1 MNELLRKNLEIIKT
15 LKDKQKIMS
24 YFKFKNDKLYV
35 DDLEVDLTLFDLNE
49 ILNENVLNNL
59 ENLDINDLKKLFNI
73 ATKKDEV
80 IPPKENLEEEKKTN
94 PKIKNFKVLKKIR
107 EDGSYLE
114 YPYYIDENNNI
125 HVLFNYVGT
134 NILSEYQKL
143 FLSLG
148 GNVTGQDLYDF
159 LERKMKNVEL
169 TPDYSNQSMSES
181 NKFETEL
188 INRQDNSERVLL
200 NQEHEVYSLGNN
212 LYTHNMQSGG
222 LNQNA
227 YNNDK
232 DKQEE
237 ATYSDSFDQSSI
249 EIKPEKEEVAKI
261 ISLQEYLM
269 LIKYTNAKENSDIGL
284 FESFME
290 DIMTYQEYVSED
302 IIKLLREYQYN
313 MDMIQANDLSTNYE
327 LEALKRY
334 KEALDKIEINR
345 SNLKKDNIQIR
356 TRKLEEE
363 YKNAG
368 FGLIYIVFAGTIL
381 ITLLTIFLLAK

>member
-212 LYTHNMQSGG
+212 LY
-222 LNQNA
+222 
-227 YNNDK
+227 
-232 DKQEE
+232 
-237 ATYSDSFDQSSI
+237 
-249 EIKPEKEEVAKI
+249 V
-261 ISLQEYLM
+261 
-269 LIKYTNAKENSDIGL
+269 
-284 FESFME
+284 
-290 DIMTYQEYVSED
+290 
-302 IIKLLREYQYN
+302 
-313 MDMIQANDLSTNYE
+313 
-327 LEALKRY
+327 
-334 KEALDKIEINR
+334 
-345 SNLKKDNIQIR
+345 
-356 TRKLEEE
+356 
-363 YKNAG
+363 
-368 FGLIYIVFAGTIL
+368 
-381 ITLLTIFLLAK
+381 

>member
-1 MNELLRKNLEIIKT
+1 MNELLKENLKIIKT
-15 LKDKQKIMS
+15 LEDKQKIMS
-24 YFKFKNDKLYV
+24 YFKFKDDKLYV
-35 DDLEVDLTLFDLNE
+35 DNLEIDLTSFDLNAV
-49 ILNENVLNNL
+49 LNENVLANL
-59 ENLDINDLKKLFNI
+59 EKLDINDLKKLFNI
-73 ATKKDEV
+73 ATKKNEV

-94 PKIKNFKVLKKIR
+94 PKIKNFKIMKKPR

-114 YPYYIDENNNI
+114 YPYYIDENNNL

-143 FLSLG
+143 FLALG
-148 GNVTGQDLYDF
+148 GNVTAKDLYDS
-159 LERKMKNVEL
+159 LDRKMKNVEL
-169 TPDYSNQSMSES
+169 TPDYNNQNMSES

-188 INRQDNSERVLL
+188 INRQNNSERVLL

-222 LNQNA
+222 LNQNT

-232 DKQEE
+232 NKQEE
-237 ATYSDSFDQSSI
+237 ATYSDNFDQTSI
-249 EIKPEKEEVAKI
+249 EIEPEKEEAAKI

-269 LIKYTNAKENSDIGL
+269 LIKYTNQKENPDVGL

-290 DIMTYQEYVSED
+290 DVMTYQEFVSED
-302 IIKLLREYQYN
+302 MIKLLREYQYN

-327 LEALKRY
+327 LEALNRY
-334 KEALDKIEINR
+334 KEVLDKIEIDR

-368 FGLIYIVFAGTIL
+368 FGLIYIVFAGIIL
-381 ITLLTIFLLAK
+381 ITILTIVLLAK